1 MEAMKGRAGGPAAAD
16 ALIVGAAGSGKSAYA
31 EGLCVS
37 TAAARSARLLYLATM
52 PGEGED
58 ARKRIE
64 RHRRLRAGKGFD
76 TVEALHLLAA
86 ASPRLLDGARGAVA
100 LVECLGTLAANEL
113 FSKEGE
119 NAGAEPAPVMDEGR
133 LRAVLGEA
141 AWVELDRSRVALD
154 PASAAAL
161 DCVVRGTALWLDAAE
176 ATVIV
181 SNDVFADGVAYDG
194 PTRIYQAVLGAA
206 NRVFALHCARVV
218 EVVCGIPV
226 PLKGGLA

>member
-1 MEAMKGRAGGPAAAD
+1 METMKGRAGGPAAAD

-31 EGLCVS
+31 EGLCVA
-37 TAAARSARLLYLATM
+37 AAARGARLLYLATM

-58 ARKRIE
+58 ARRRIE

-76 TVEALHLLAA
+76 TVEA
-86 ASPRLLDGARGAVA
+86 PRLLSGTSSRLLDSARDAVA

-113 FSKEGE
+113 FSKDGE
-119 NAGAEPAPVMDEGR
+119 NDGVEPAPGMDDGR

-141 AWVELDRSRVALD
+141 AWAELDRSRAAID

-161 DCVVRGTALWLDAAE
+161 DRVVRGTALWLDAAE

-181 SNDVFADGVAYDG
+181 SNDVFADGAAYDA
-194 PTRIYQAVLGAA
+194 PTRAYQAVLGAA
-206 NRVFALHCARVV
+206 NRVFALHCAQVV

-226 PLKGGLA
+226 PLKGRLA